1 MTGKFTDQDGGP
13 DRLVCRITWCARALV
28 LGGLTLA
35 VVYTAAAVALGAGGN
50 HIGVLWVIAIVWTVA
65 TSLAGALWR
74 GLRHGDWTA
83 FSNYELPEDDDEM
96 DEWLSRTGR
105 YSSLRD
111 MEDQL
116 LHEDDHLR

>member
-1 MTGKFTDQDGGP
+1 MTRTATPRGGAP
-13 DRLVCRITWCARALV
+13 HCPSHRITWRARALV

-35 VVYTAAAVALGAGGN
+35 VVYTAAAVALGARGN
-50 HIGVLWVIAIVWTVA
+50 HIGVLWIIAIVWTVA

-111 MEDQL
+111 LEDQL

>member
-1 MTGKFTDQDGGP
+1 MTRTATPRGGAP
-13 DRLVCRITWCARALV
+13 HCPLRRITWRARALV
-28 LGGLTLA
+28 LGGLALA
-35 VVYTAAAVALGAGGN
+35 AVYTAAALVLDASGN

-65 TSLAGALWR
+65 ASLAGALSR

-83 FSNYELPEDDDEM
+83 FFNYEVPEDDDEM

-116 LHEDDHLR
+116 LHDNDHLR

>member
-1 MTGKFTDQDGGP
+1 MTGTLTTQVRDP
-13 DRLVCRITWCARALV
+13 APAARRITWCARALV

-111 MEDQL
+111 LEEEL
-116 LHEDDHLR
+116 LHDDDHLR

>member
-1 MTGKFTDQDGGP
+1 MTRTATPRGGAP
-13 DRLVCRITWCARALV
+13 HCPSHRITWRARALV

-35 VVYTAAAVALGAGGN
+35 AVYTAAAVALGAGGN
-50 HIGVLWVIAIVWTVA
+50 HIGLFWVIAIVWTVA
-65 TSLAGALWR
+65 ASLAGALWR
-74 GLRHGDWTA
+74 GLRNGDWTA
-83 FSNYELPEDDDEM
+83 FSNYELAEDDDEM

-111 MEDQL
+111 LEDQL

>member
-1 MTGKFTDQDGGP
+1 MTRTATPRGGAP
-13 DRLVCRITWCARALV
+13 HCPSHRITWRARALV

-35 VVYTAAAVALGAGGN
+35 AVYTAAAVALGAGGN

-65 TSLAGALWR
+65 ASLAGALWR

-105 YSSLRD
+105 YSSHRD
-111 MEDQL
+111 LEDQL